1 MVLRHCVKSARIR
14 IYSGPYFTAFG
25 LNTGDRRI
33 SSYSVRMQENR
44 DQNNS
49 EYGHFLHTLSYSQ
62 NNFGKSLWQKTNLV
76 FKFYLLFFFLSGI
89 RILVTLL
96 LDTLPMLGNVF
107 LLCVLILMVFAIIG
121 VQLWQGILRNRCFL
135 DLPSNA
141 SLYLN
146 NHTRYVSRFGMF

>member
-62 NNFGKSLWQKTNLV
+62 NNFGKSL
-76 FKFYLLFFFLSGI
+76 
-89 RILVTLL
+89 
-96 LDTLPMLGNVF
+96 
-107 LLCVLILMVFAIIG
+107 
-121 VQLWQGILRNRCFL
+121 
-135 DLPSNA
+135 
-141 SLYLN
+141 
-146 NHTRYVSRFGMF
+146 